1 MKKII
6 AIILAL
12 LMTIVSA
19 GCAGNNAANDSN
31 INTQTVTQAVDPKSV
46 HHKIGVVEI
55 ATGNAVAI
63 TEQYFSEYLAPY
75 YNCEFVFSEAC
86 STTDA
91 VITFME
97 NCADMG
103 VEAIIC
109 NYNYD
114 TEQLTQKAADLG
126 MYFCENLNRNATS
139 EAAYTGGYDNFCGTF
154 AANQSSVAKLFHDWI
169 VDTLDTSEDH
179 GFIVTSGWAY
189 RGNEQHLKIT
199 EAMLNALQEVYGLT
213 FDDEIETYL
222 ASSAPMHA
230 TNDKN
235 VEIYIYPDSFLADG
249 WVQGFSSELQTGK
262 YDYVLAAMAV
272 VGYCNVAIDEVERAY
287 NRNITVASFAGL
299 GESLTASFETMDAF
313 GNKSIDFASVK
324 YNTLVSAMSFIQVYN
339 ALMGYYECLLDENGE
354 VQELT
359 FSMSGVSSLED
370 LEIMNHW
377 DQGDGSG
384 KWVGHTQFID
394 SCLGMNNP
402 DLTGEQIQANVAT
415 MVYDNIKDVL
425 EQ

>member
-31 INTQTVTQAVDPKSV
+31 SNTQTVTQAVDPKSV

-235 VEIYIYPDSFLADG
+235 VEIYIYQFH
-249 WVQGFSSELQTGK
+249 E
-262 YDYVLAAMAV
+262 
-272 VGYCNVAIDEVERAY
+272 
-287 NRNITVASFAGL
+287 
-299 GESLTASFETMDAF
+299 
-313 GNKSIDFASVK
+313 
-324 YNTLVSAMSFIQVYN
+324 IQVSCLYCDGN
-339 ALMGYYECLLDENGE
+339 WRWPRRRLYYHPFGICCKYCGQWHGNGCHVGCCPWRHEPVWRSAKQCLLR
-354 VQELT
+354 
-359 FSMSGVSSLED
+359 FYWSY
-370 LEIMNHW
+370 
-377 DQGDGSG
+377 
-384 KWVGHTQFID
+384 D
-394 SCLGMNNP
+394 SHGI
-402 DLTGEQIQANVAT
+402 E
-415 MVYDNIKDVL
+415 
-425 EQ
+425 